1 MHRKMLITWKK
12 MMNYFLR
19 GKFVNMIHQGYH
31 EKIDDSIEEVGHG
44 DRQGV
49 CTSTSEEIDWDGRT
63 HSCIWAQPMKDG
75 DSHNLLGHM
84 EAFLSPNFYPLD
96 QQEWEDCIL
105 WDVSPVNNS
114 KSGDEDKVRV
124 GKQAHEDTN
133 IINNELINEC
143 NHLESDIQT
152 IMERSDSNFLLNYPI
167 SVESFDQKLA

>member
-1 MHRKMLITWKK
+1 
-12 MMNYFLR
+12 
-19 GKFVNMIHQGYH
+19 MIHQGYH

-49 CTSTSEEIDWDGRT
+49 CTSTSKEIDWDGRT
-63 HSCIWAQPMKDG
+63 HSCICAQPMKDG
-75 DSHNLLGHM
+75 DSHNLLRHM
-84 EAFLSPNFYPLD
+84 EAFPSPNFYPLD

-143 NHLESDIQT
+143 NHLESDI
-152 IMERSDSNFLLNYPI
+152 
-167 SVESFDQKLA
+167 